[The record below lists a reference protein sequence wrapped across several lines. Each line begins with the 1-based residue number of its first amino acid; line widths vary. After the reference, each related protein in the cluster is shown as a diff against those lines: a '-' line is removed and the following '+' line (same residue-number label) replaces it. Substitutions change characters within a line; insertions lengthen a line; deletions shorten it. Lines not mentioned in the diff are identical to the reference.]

1 LKSLAKIIYDF
12 LLDILFSTINYSL
25 IDFLF
30 VDSHR
35 NESLSNSFS
44 IDSQGFL
51 HTLVVLDRELQ
62 SNYTLSIFIYDS
74 TLKSY
79 SLPTSIFI
87 QVLDDNDNLPY
98 EPFLSNPFDLII
110 EQINNEET
118 IIYEFKPTDLDDGLN
133 GMISI
138 DCLNCSSTYYFHL
151 IINNFT
157 NSSILITNSNV
168 TIPDGKYTLAFIL
181 RDHGLFIS
189 RERIYTLTF
198 NLTHRLINEK
208 EDEKNEE
215 EYYFLTTSSIPFL
228 IRQKNFLSNFI
239 LQKYQWRFLIVLII
253 SWLILVLIA
262 IWTCYRYNRISRS
275 KKKEK
280 EQQEQFEIQVRQ
292 HEIISSPIPILPKSS
307 LLPTN
312 SQQIYEKETLTQ
324 DDDEVEDTSYDA
336 DHIITDANFV
346 LTSGCTTNESN
357 VRYVSFFLFFCSS
370 ERTQSIDQS
379 NVKERK
385 YKKKKD
391 LRFSFFFP
399 VFISI

>member
-1 LKSLAKIIYDF
+1 LKSLAKIIYHF

-35 NESLSNSFS
+35 NESLSNLFS

-51 HTLVVLDRELQ
+51 HTLVILDRELQ

-74 TLKSY
+74 ILKSY

-280 EQQEQFEIQVRQ
+280 EEQEQFEIQVRQ

-357 VRYVSFFLFFCSS
+357 VRYVSFFLFVLFF
-370 ERTQSIDQS
+370 RKNTINRSI
-379 NVKERK
+379 KC
-385 YKKKKD
+385 
-391 LRFSFFFP
+391 
-399 VFISI
+399 